1 MDFYI
6 IRIKDNEHSVKA
18 AERCLKSL
26 KDYYSIE
33 MEDCYFDA
41 ITPKDKPQEI
51 LAKDRIT
58 NLNGFIEPYSR
69 WDNVI
74 AAFTSH
80 YSVWK
85 RVIERDKP
93 AFIFE
98 HDAVITN
105 ALPMQVVKKPL
116 DSSPNAPYKIRFDR
130 HYSLGDI
137 VNIGAPSYGKFNTPA
152 NIGINPLTSKRYFP
166 GAHAYYVT
174 PRGAKQL
181 TRVARENA
189 GPTDTFINLKN
200 FPDLQ
205 EWYPW
210 SAMAKDDFTTIQ
222 NTTGC
227 QAKHRYHPER
237 YKLVQVR

>member
-18 AERCLKSL
+18 AQRCLKSL
-26 KDYYSIE
+26 RDYYEVEIE
-33 MEDCYFDA
+33 ECYFDA
-41 ITPKDKPQEI
+41 ITPKDNPQQI

-80 YSVWK
+80 YSIWK
-85 RVIERDKP
+85 KILETGKP

-105 ALPMQVVKKPL
+105 ALPMKVVKKPL
-116 DSSPNAPYKIRFDR
+116 DSSPNAPYKIRFYE
-130 HYSLGDI
+130 HHSLGDI

-152 NIGINPLTSKRYFP
+152 NIGINPLTSKRYLP

-181 TRVARENA
+181 IRGARENA

-205 EWYPW
+205 DLEN
-210 SAMAKDDFTTIQ
+210 AFV
-222 NTTGC
+222 
-227 QAKHRYHPER
+227 E
-237 YKLVQVR
+237 